1 MIFPSSNIS
10 YTADA
15 TDEDF
20 NQAGVRC
27 AHAIKAIQYKNKE
40 QLKDNPSVTI
50 YECTAKN

>member
-20 NQAGVRC
+20 DQAGVRC
-27 AHAIKAIQYKNKE
+27 THAIKAIQYKNKD

>member
-1 MIFPSSNIS
+1 MVFPSSNIS

-15 TDEDF
+15 SDEDF

-27 AHAIKAIQYKNKE
+27 SHEIKVIQYKNKE
-40 QLKDNPSVTI
+40 QLKENPAITI